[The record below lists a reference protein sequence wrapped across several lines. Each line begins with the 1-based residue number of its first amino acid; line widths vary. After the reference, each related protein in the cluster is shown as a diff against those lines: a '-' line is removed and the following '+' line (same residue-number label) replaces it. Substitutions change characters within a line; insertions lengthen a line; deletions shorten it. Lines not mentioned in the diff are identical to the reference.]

1 MQSLGLINVP
11 INLGC
16 NKFGVE
22 EAGDFLRK
30 NGLYDIF
37 KGDYFVDLGD
47 IDCKPLGGMDSR
59 QPFDM
64 KNINEILYSCSLLAD
79 KVYSTLEAGVFPLIF
94 GGDHSLSWGSING
107 VVRKHG
113 RIRVVYIDAHGD
125 FNTRET
131 SVTGNVHGMH
141 MAYLMGYGEERFVDF
156 YSRGHKLNHEDVF
169 FLGTRSLDAGEVE
182 LADNNG
188 FHIKTTEYIKEN
200 GVKRTCDDLLACIE
214 NRGLEHLHISL
225 DIDSLDPVIA
235 PGTGVPEENGL
246 CYDEVESI
254 LKSVFSTGKV
264 VSIDLVEF
272 NHRLDKH
279 GMTFDLVRK
288 FLNVIKE
295 NYRI

>member
-1 MQSLGLINVP
+1 MQNLGLINVP
-11 INLGC
+11 LNLGC
-16 NKFGVE
+16 NKLGVE
-22 EAGDFLRK
+22 EAGNILRK

-37 KGDYFVDLGD
+37 NGDYFVNLGD
-47 IDCKPLGGMDSR
+47 IDCKPLGSIDSR
-59 QPFDM
+59 QPCDM
-64 KNINEILYSCSLLAD
+64 KNIDEILYSCSLLAD
-79 KVYSTLEAGVFPLIF
+79 KVYSTLEAGIFPLIF

-107 VVRKHG
+107 VVRKYG
-113 RIRVVYIDAHGD
+113 RIGVVYVDAHGD

-141 MAYLMGYGEERFVDF
+141 MAYLMGYGEKKFVDF
-156 YSRGHKLNHEDVF
+156 YSHGRKLNHEDVF

-182 LADNNG
+182 LAEDNG
-188 FHIKTTEYIKEN
+188 FYIRTTEYIKEY
-200 GVKRTCDDLLACIE
+200 GVKRTCGDLLECIDSS
-214 NRGLEHLHISL
+214 GLEHLHISL
-225 DIDSLDPVIA
+225 DIDSLDPAIA
-235 PGTGVPEENGL
+235 PGTGVAEKNGL
-246 CYDEVESI
+246 CYGEVECI

-279 GMTFDLVRK
+279 GMTLDLVKK